1 VLENTFVQDRKKITT
16 RSADEDAFLIPRMK
30 DGLSESRS
38 NSMINTRCAGA
49 ARNVSLRSW
58 PADDPSSQHILEE
71 AKAAFAENPPQR
83 SKPGPMGLHHQ
94 PTPVKSVPMYVLET
108 RSLRKNY
115 GAEGEVC
122 VHALRG
128 VDLQVRKGELLAI
141 MGPSGSG
148 KSTLLHILGGVETPT
163 TGQVLLE
170 GVDLATLNDD
180 QRTIIR
186 RQRMGFIFQSF
197 NLLPAFT
204 AEENVALPLELGG
217 TPSAKARQLAADAL
231 KLVSMSHRRDHVPA
245 TMSGGEQQRVAIAR
259 ALVMRPALLLADEPT
274 GNLDSANGRQV
285 TALLRRLATRE
296 EQTIVMVTHDA
307 SVAAQ
312 ADRLV
317 RLRDGLVESD
327 GSEETEAPVAYNAG
341 PARSCLF
348 KGTL

>member
-1 VLENTFVQDRKKITT
+1 
-16 RSADEDAFLIPRMK
+16 
-30 DGLSESRS
+30 
-38 NSMINTRCAGA
+38 
-49 ARNVSLRSW
+49 
-58 PADDPSSQHILEE
+58 
-71 AKAAFAENPPQR
+71 
-83 SKPGPMGLHHQ
+83 
-94 PTPVKSVPMYVLET
+94 MYVLET

-115 GAEGEVC
+115 GAEGAVC

-128 VDLQVRKGELLAI
+128 IDLQVRKGELLAI

-148 KSTLLHILGGVETPT
+148 KSTLLHILGGVETPSS
-163 TGQVLLE
+163 GQVLLE

-180 QRTIIR
+180 QRTIMR
-186 RQRMGFIFQSF
+186 RERMGFIFQSF

-217 TPSAKARQLAADAL
+217 MSSSEARRRAAHSLD
-231 KLVSMSHRRDHVPA
+231 LVRMSHRRNHVPS

-259 ALVMRPALLLADEPT
+259 ALVMQPALLLADEPT

-285 TALLRRLATRE
+285 TALLRRLATQQ

-317 RLRDGLVESD
+317 RLRDGL
-327 GSEETEAPVAYNAG
+327 EETDADIENAAFQAQAG
-341 PARSCLF
+341 RQRSCLF
-348 KGTL
+348 KGAL